1 MSKKVRYVLYG
12 ITIFLCIASV
22 FIGVYYELH
31 GKEGKRENIY
41 IENSVN
47 STDDQESVKDQFKDL
62 FTNKFNGSEYDDTNI
77 KKVINEQK
85 IVYSSIDGFSKQ
97 EEGKYNIKATLPYI
111 NIDSEVVKKYND
123 TTESV
128 FVNKLNSIMTNASIY
143 TICEVSYT
151 AYINNDILSVAIMAS
166 IKEGDN
172 AQRLLVQVY
181 NYNLKTDSDVAITD
195 ILNARGLDSNAVNK
209 KIKLVVQE
217 AADEAR
223 SVQSTGYNIYERDL
237 SNSMYDVKNVTNFI
251 QGPSGELY
259 IIYAYG
265 NVAFT
270 SEMDII
276 EI

>member
-1 MSKKVRYVLYG
+1 
-12 ITIFLCIASV
+12 
-22 FIGVYYELH
+22 
-31 GKEGKRENIY
+31 
-41 IENSVN
+41 
-47 STDDQESVKDQFKDL
+47 
-62 FTNKFNGSEYDDTNI
+62 
-77 KKVINEQK
+77 
-85 IVYSSIDGFSKQ
+85 
-97 EEGKYNIKATLPYI
+97 
-111 NIDSEVVKKYND
+111 
-123 TTESV
+123 
-128 FVNKLNSIMTNASIY
+128 MTNASIY

-172 AQRLLVQVY
+172 AQRLLVQAY
-181 NYNLKTDSDVAITD
+181 NYNLKTDS
-195 ILNARGLDSNAVNK
+195 
-209 KIKLVVQE
+209 
-217 AADEAR
+217 DEAR

>member
-1 MSKKVRYVLYG
+1 MWMVYAIGSSFFAG
-12 ITIFLCIASV
+12 ITAILAKC
-22 FIGVYYELH
+22 G
-31 GKEGKRENIY
+31 
-41 IENSVN
+41 
-47 STDDQESVKDQFKDL
+47 
-62 FTNKFNGSEYDDTNI
+62 I
-77 KKVINEQK
+77 K
-85 IVYSSIDGFSKQ
+85 
-97 EEGKYNIKATLPYI
+97 
-111 NIDSEVVKKYND
+111 
-123 TTESV
+123 
-128 FVNKLNSIMTNASIY
+128 
-143 TICEVSYT
+143 
-151 AYINNDILSVAIMAS
+151 
-166 IKEGDN
+166 
-172 AQRLLVQVY
+172 
-181 NYNLKTDSDVAITD
+181 KTDSDVAITD

>member
-1 MSKKVRYVLYG
+1 
-12 ITIFLCIASV
+12 
-22 FIGVYYELH
+22 
-31 GKEGKRENIY
+31 
-41 IENSVN
+41 
-47 STDDQESVKDQFKDL
+47 
-62 FTNKFNGSEYDDTNI
+62 
-77 KKVINEQK
+77 
-85 IVYSSIDGFSKQ
+85 
-97 EEGKYNIKATLPYI
+97 
-111 NIDSEVVKKYND
+111 
-123 TTESV
+123 
-128 FVNKLNSIMTNASIY
+128 MTNASIY

-172 AQRLLVQVY
+172 AQRLLVQAY

-217 AADEAR
+217 AADEAK

-237 SNSMYDVKNVTNFI
+237 SNSMYDIKNVTNFI